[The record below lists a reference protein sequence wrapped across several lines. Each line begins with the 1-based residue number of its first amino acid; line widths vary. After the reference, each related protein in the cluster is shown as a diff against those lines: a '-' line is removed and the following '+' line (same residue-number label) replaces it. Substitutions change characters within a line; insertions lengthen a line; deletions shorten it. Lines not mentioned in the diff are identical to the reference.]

1 MQGFLKWLE
10 EKFMPVVAKV
20 GNQRHISA
28 MKDGFIGAMP
38 FMIIG
43 SIMLI
48 LAFPPFPADTTNFIG
63 KAWVNFSSN
72 YFDILLVPNSMTM
85 AIMSIF
91 ISAGIGYSLA
101 KSYNLNPLSGA
112 LMALSGY
119 LLIGAQAVDGGLPT
133 AYMDGKGVF
142 TAVIASFF
150 AVELM
155 RFLMVRNIRIK
166 MPDGV
171 PPAISASFD
180 ALIPVFLMVAIL
192 YPISIAVQHYTGY
205 TVPAA
210 IMEIFKPLVGAVDTL
225 PGILFAVF
233 LAHLLWFAGI
243 HGASI
248 VGGILGPFYAIN
260 ISANQAALAAGEAL
274 PSIFT
279 NPFWAF
285 FITIG
290 GSGATLGLVVLYLTS
305 KSANLNAIGKVAAFP
320 AIFNINEPVIFA
332 SPIVMNPILGIPFIL
347 APMVTAS
354 IAYFALYTGMA
365 GRGVALPPWTTPAPI
380 GAMWGANW
388 QISGLI
394 LCIVCIVV
402 STAIYYP
409 FFKVYEKQLV
419 KEEKANAAEI
429 AADNTTLGA

>member
-1 MQGFLKWLE
+1 MNNFLKWLE

-63 KAWVNFSSN
+63 KAWVNLATN
-72 YFDILLVPNSMTM
+72 YFDILIVPNQMTM

-91 ISAGIGYSLA
+91 ISAAIGYSLS
-101 KSYNLNPLSGA
+101 KSYKLNPLSGA
-112 LMALSGY
+112 MLSLAAY
-119 LLIGAQAVDGGLPT
+119 LLLAAQPVNGGLPT

-142 TAVIASFF
+142 TAVIAAFF
-150 AVELM
+150 SVELM
-155 RFLMVRNIRIK
+155 RFLMERNIRIK

-171 PPAISASFD
+171 PPAIAASFD

-192 YPISIAVQHYTGY
+192 YPASIAVQHFTGV

-210 IMEIFKPLVGAVDTL
+210 IMEMFKPLVGAVDTL

-248 VGGILGPFYAIN
+248 VGGILGPFYAIYL
-260 ISANQAALAAGEAL
+260 SANQAALAAGEAL
-274 PSIFT
+274 PNIFT
-279 NPFWAF
+279 QPFWAF
-285 FITIG
+285 YIVLG
-290 GSGATLGLVVLYLTS
+290 GSGATLGLVGLYLTS
-305 KSANLNAIGKVAAFP
+305 KSANLKAIGRVAAIP

-332 SPIVMNPILGIPFIL
+332 SPIVMNPILGIPFII
-347 APMVTAS
+347 APMVNAS
-354 IAYFALYTGMA
+354 IAYFATGIGLA
-365 GRGVALPPWTTPAPI
+365 GRGVTQPPWTTPAPI
-380 GAMWGANW
+380 GAMWATNW
-388 QISGLI
+388 QIGAFVLV
-394 LCIVCIVV
+394 IVCLVV

-419 KEEKANAAEI
+419 KEEQENAA
-429 AADNTTLGA
+429 A